1 MDDIRVLI
9 VGFGA
14 MGRFHLKTLRSHPG
28 ARVAGVVRRTTE
40 AAEPG
45 VPVFTR
51 LADGLALAPHVA
63 IVSTPHHL
71 HHEQA
76 AACLEA
82 GCHVLVEKPLTLR
95 YADAVELE
103 TLARRRGRYLVV
115 GLQRRYEG
123 LCRVFRAVVADGS
136 LGEVRFVH
144 GFFAHRF
151 SPDHLRGWRLD
162 AADAG
167 AGILDD
173 SALHLIDLALVFA
186 GGSVTAV
193 DARVLEGAGIAVP
206 HSFAALL
213 DCDSGATV
221 SVAGSYLSPAS
232 SVQEELSILGTRGS
246 LFARRFCKEWNA
258 DPPAVFYKSAD
269 GTVARDYDM
278 AAHPVGKALPLLAL
292 LDVLQGRA
300 TADTLLT
307 AAENV
312 LETHRVVELIR
323 TSARRIVRE

>member
-1 MDDIRVLI
+1 MDDTRVLI

-14 MGRFHLKTLRSHPG
+14 MGRFHLKTLRPRPG
-28 ARVAGVVRRTTE
+28 TRVVGVVRRSTD

-45 VPVFTR
+45 LPVFTR
-51 LADGLALAPHVA
+51 LADGLALAPDVA

-82 GCHVLVEKPLTLR
+82 GCHVLVEKPLALH
-95 YADAVELE
+95 YADAVGLAA
-103 TLARRRGRYLVV
+103 LARQRGRYLVV

-123 LCRVFRAVVADGS
+123 LCRVFRDAVADGS

-151 SPDHLRGWRLD
+151 SPDHLRGWRLE

-173 SALHLIDLALVFA
+173 SALHLIDLVLVFA
-186 GGSVTAV
+186 GGSVTSV
-193 DARVLEGAGIAVP
+193 DARVLEGSGVAVP

-221 SVAGSYLSPAS
+221 SAAGSYLSPSS
-232 SVQEELSILGTRGS
+232 SVQEEISILGTRGS

-258 DPPAVFYKSAD
+258 DPPTVFYKSAD
-269 GTVARDYDM
+269 GRVSRDHDM

-300 TADTLLT
+300 GEETLLT
-307 AAENV
+307 SADRV
-312 LETHRVVELIR
+312 LETHRVVELVR
-323 TSARRIVRE
+323 TTARRVVRG